1 MKFEIKEQIKNPLLN
16 REEFKIEVIS
26 NNTPQKGEIIEF
38 LKKDSEV
45 SVIKEIQGNFGR
57 DSFSVIVFVY
67 DSVEAKESVEY
78 IPRKVR
84 KKLEEEKK
92 KAEEA
97 ARKAEEARLKEEEE
111 KKKAE
116 EESKEETKEE
126 VKDGN

>member
-57 DSFSVIVFVY
+57 DSFNVIVFVY

-116 EESKEETKEE
+116 EGSKEETKGE
-126 VKDGN
+126 VRDGN

>member
-116 EESKEETKEE
+116 EGSKEETKGE
-126 VKDGN
+126 VRDGN